1 MTVPGS
7 GDLIGDP
14 APAATGAAEAAG
26 AGATGAAGRATGLG
40 ASTRTFFNVLVGLM
54 GCCPLLLRSLRR
66 NRRLVLYTDIYSLL
80 NGFLGLWEC

>member
-40 ASTRTFFNVLVGLM
+40 ASTRTFFNVALYFFDLYVVIDALYFILIFIHCLM
-54 GCCPLLLRSLRR
+54 DFWGCGNVRC
-66 NRRLVLYTDIYSLL
+66 VM
-80 NGFLGLWEC
+80 

>member
-54 GCCPLLLRSLRR
+54 GCFSSTSKRTPLTTTFATLPS
-66 NRRLVLYTDIYSLL
+66 TSSISTS
-80 NGFLGLWEC
+80 

>member
-40 ASTRTFFNVLVGLM
+40 ASTRTFFNVLVG
-54 GCCPLLLRSLRR
+54 PLLLRSLRR

>member
-26 AGATGAAGRATGLG
+26 G
-40 ASTRTFFNVLVGLM
+40 
-54 GCCPLLLRSLRR
+54 PLLLRSLRR